1 MLVLLGDDKGNLAT
15 VEKVTAIHMFETMPQ
30 AKCAIA
36 YEVNSPRVEND
47 MVHLIVVYSITAN
60 QVLRILNAESEVI
73 SMCTPADDTLLIVGT
88 IVGSL
93 CLFDLSD
100 FEKATVKTDFLN
112 YRALL
117 EEQNPQ
123 VLSEKGEERI

>member
-1 MLVLLGDDKGNLAT
+1 
-15 VEKVTAIHMFETMPQ
+15 
-30 AKCAIA
+30 
-36 YEVNSPRVEND
+36 VNSPRVEND
-47 MVHLIVVYSITAN
+47 FVHLIVVYSITAN

-73 SMCTPADDTLLIVGT
+73 SMCTPADDSLLIVGT
-88 IVGSL
+88 VVGSI